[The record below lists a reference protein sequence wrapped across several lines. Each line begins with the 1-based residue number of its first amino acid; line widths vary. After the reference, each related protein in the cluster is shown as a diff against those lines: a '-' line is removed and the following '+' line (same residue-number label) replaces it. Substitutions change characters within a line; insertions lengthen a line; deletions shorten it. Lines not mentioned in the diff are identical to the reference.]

1 MTEYACMHVIH
12 INFYIKISVEQ
23 KKRVACL
30 ICTSL
35 TSCAGPSQYI
45 VQLLS
50 NCGYLRMKYN
60 IFLFKF
66 MCIIFHMATKLL
78 GIWIRIALLGPS
90 DLKEGD
96 CLVISFA

>member
-1 MTEYACMHVIH
+1 MRSQRLDTTEYACMHVIH

-78 GIWIRIALLGPS
+78 EYRFLLFG
-90 DLKEGD
+90 
-96 CLVISFA
+96 FH

>member
-1 MTEYACMHVIH
+1 MRSQRLDTTEYACMHVIH

-30 ICTSL
+30 TCTSL

-50 NCGYLRMKYN
+50 NYGYLSMN
-60 IFLFKF
+60 
-66 MCIIFHMATKLL
+66 IIFFFLSLCVLFFIWLL
-78 GIWIRIALLGPS
+78 S
-90 DLKEGD
+90 
-96 CLVISFA
+96 C